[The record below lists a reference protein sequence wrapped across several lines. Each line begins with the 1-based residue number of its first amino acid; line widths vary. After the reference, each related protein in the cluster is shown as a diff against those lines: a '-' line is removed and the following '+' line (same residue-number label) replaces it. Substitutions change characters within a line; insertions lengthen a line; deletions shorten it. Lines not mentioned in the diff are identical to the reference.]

1 MRRARWKRKNALC
14 QTLRR
19 RRKVW
24 QIRGSCGSVR
34 RASETPLSLRLT
46 PVLEESGPRMT
57 TAANKQG
64 GQRINQRPFPLPR
77 VWQMPK
83 ACQPALDDLH
93 GRWALPW
100 HTRMAVMPVGA
111 DPVCARFCRSAEREM
126 RVLPPTADGGG
137 IRSGPSRSGIVPPQ
151 GHGHAAGTAP
161 APAQLRAGDGVDP
174 DARLL
179 QGAVGDVV
187 PGVDHHLAGG
197 DGQGVGPVAPL
208 LPGGVDLAALAAGDQ
223 LDPAQLQVLLE
234 ISSRRPSS
242 WRMVMRRFSS
252 SSMTNT
258 VICWRL
264 LGWTVNLS

>member
-64 GQRINQRPFPLPR
+64 GQRIDQRPFPLPR

-111 DPVCARFCRSAEREM
+111 DPVSARFCRSAEREP

-137 IRSGPSRSGIVPPQ
+137 F
-151 GHGHAAGTAP
+151 AP
-161 APAQLRAGDGVDP
+161 APAA
-174 DARLL
+174 
-179 QGAVGDVV
+179 QG
-187 PGVDHHLAGG
+187 
-197 DGQGVGPVAPL
+197 
-208 LPGGVDLAALAAGDQ
+208 
-223 LDPAQLQVLLE
+223 
-234 ISSRRPSS
+234 SSRHRGMDMQRGPPRPRLSS
-242 WRMVMRRFSS
+242 ALGMVWTRMPASS
-252 SSMTNT
+252 RE
-258 VICWRL
+258 RL
-264 LGWTVNLS
+264 VT

>member
-34 RASETPLSLRLT
+34 RASETPSSLRLT

-64 GQRINQRPFPLPR
+64 GQRINQRPFPLPL

-111 DPVCARFCRSAEREM
+111 DPVSARFCRSPEREM

-137 IRSGPSRSGIVPPQ
+137 SLRPQPLRDRPATGAWTCSGDRPGPGSAPRWGWCGPGCPPPPGSG
-151 GHGHAAGTAP
+151 
-161 APAQLRAGDGVDP
+161 
-174 DARLL
+174 
-179 QGAVGDVV
+179 
-187 PGVDHHLAGG
+187 
-197 DGQGVGPVAPL
+197 
-208 LPGGVDLAALAAGDQ
+208 
-223 LDPAQLQVLLE
+223 
-234 ISSRRPSS
+234 
-242 WRMVMRRFSS
+242 W
-252 SSMTNT
+252 
-258 VICWRL
+258 
-264 LGWTVNLS
+264 